1 MRRQLLSS
9 FFPREGEVPAEG
21 GAWGR
26 SHSVLAKRARNA
38 LVALALLACVTAAS
52 ALTLD
57 RLFPPDLTRY
67 LDRSTEVVDA
77 NGRLLRAFTASD
89 GRWRLKA
96 TAADV
101 DPLYLTM
108 LKAYEDRRFDDH
120 PGIDPVAVARAAL
133 SNAGNG
139 RIVSGASTI
148 TMQAARL
155 LEPQPRSLRGKV
167 VQSLRAVQLEWRYSK
182 AEILSIYLTLA
193 PMGGNLEGVR
203 AASLAYLGKEPKQLT
218 AAEAA
223 LLVSIPQSPERRRPD
238 RHAAHARE
246 KRDWV
251 LRRMHAAEIIDGV
264 LLAEALRRDAPSRR
278 LALPFHAPHLAAHLA
293 QPHLDGRAPAGA
305 MLGTTIRQ
313 ELQTAIARL
322 AAEERRGLG
331 DNADIA
337 MVVVDNRSRE
347 VVAWHGGSDFWTRHG
362 QVDLVRAKRS
372 PGSALKPFIYALA
385 FDDGVLHPET
395 LIDDTPTRFGD
406 WLPRNFDRG
415 HQGTITVRRA
425 LQQSLNVPAVV
436 ALERVGAARFI
447 ATLRGLGVAPALPR
461 GENGDSLTMALGGL
475 GLSPLDLATLYS
487 GLARGGEVGPLS
499 YGPRASC
506 PLLDAR
512 GTRAVLGCAEPET
525 PVRFVGRSAAWHVGD
540 VLAGGRLP
548 DGYAGLPGAYA
559 DRRLAFKTGTSYG
572 FRDAWAAGY
581 SRNWTVVVWV
591 GHADGTPRP
600 GRYGREE
607 ALPVMLKAF
616 ARLPSEELADLRPP
630 PGTLV
635 VAASRDLPPSLRQA
649 SSVALRLARA
659 AQPVGAAR
667 SRPPRILWPAQGA
680 TIEVDATLQPV
691 PLQAEGGSGR
701 LRWLIDG
708 VPLAAQPFR
717 ATPLWSPAGPGSAR
731 LSVIDDDGRVASIE
745 VRVRLAV
752 AAASN

>member
-1 MRRQLLSS
+1 
-9 FFPREGEVPAEG
+9 
-21 GAWGR
+21 
-26 SHSVLAKRARNA
+26 
-38 LVALALLACVTAAS
+38 
-52 ALTLD
+52 
-57 RLFPPDLTRY
+57 
-67 LDRSTEVVDA
+67 
-77 NGRLLRAFTASD
+77 
-89 GRWRLKA
+89 
-96 TAADV
+96 
-101 DPLYLTM
+101 
-108 LKAYEDRRFDDH
+108 
-120 PGIDPVAVARAAL
+120 
-133 SNAGNG
+133 
-139 RIVSGASTI
+139 
-148 TMQAARL
+148 
-155 LEPQPRSLRGKV
+155 
-167 VQSLRAVQLEWRYSK
+167 
-182 AEILSIYLTLA
+182 
-193 PMGGNLEGVR
+193 
-203 AASLAYLGKEPKQLT
+203 
-218 AAEAA
+218 
-223 LLVSIPQSPERRRPD
+223 
-238 RHAAHARE
+238 
-246 KRDWV
+246 
-251 LRRMHAAEIIDGV
+251 
-264 LLAEALRRDAPSRR
+264 
-278 LALPFHAPHLAAHLA
+278 
-293 QPHLDGRAPAGA
+293 

-331 DNADIA
+331 DSADIA

-461 GENGDSLTMALGGL
+461 GESGDSLTMALGGL
-475 GLSPLDLATLYS
+475 GMSPLDLATLYS
-487 GLARGGEVGPLS
+487 GLARGGEVSPLAIRRDL
-499 YGPRASC
+499 GTAQ
-506 PLLDAR
+506 DA
-512 GTRAVLGCAEPET
+512 

-616 ARLPSEELADLRPP
+616 ARLPSEDLADLRPP

-649 SSVALRLARA
+649 NTVALRLARA
-659 AQPVGAAR
+659 AQPIDATR

-701 LRWLIDG
+701 LRWLVDG

-717 ATPLWSPAGPGSAR
+717 ATPLWTPAGPGSAR

-745 VRVRLAV
+745 VRVRLPAT
-752 AAASN
+752 ATSN